1 MFCTNCGSLLEKGT
15 LFCSNCG
22 TKVNAELNVDEPID
36 ITEGTMKIDEDINT
50 SKTSENINTN
60 TINENKTSSNSF
72 NEQKTNSNSSNEQK
86 TNSYSNSKT
95 QKSEPT
101 YYRVFGYVAI
111 GLGVVGLVF
120 CWFYFFGLFYSIP
133 AMVFGSI
140 GKKSTKYYGNANA
153 GFVLGLIG
161 TIVTVIAS
169 IIFIAIIAT
178 AIGVSVNNM

>member
-1 MFCTNCGSLLEKGT
+1 MFCTNCGSPLEKDT

-22 TKVNAELNVDEPID
+22 AKVNASLNVDEPID
-36 ITEGTMKIDEDINT
+36 ITEGTMKIDEDVDT

-60 TINENKTSSNSF
+60 TINENRTDSNSF

-95 QKSEPT
+95 QNSEPT
-101 YYRVFGYVAI
+101 YYRVFGYVSI
-111 GLGVVGLVF
+111 GLGVIGLVLS
-120 CWFYFFGLFYSIP
+120 WFYFVGLFYSIP
-133 AMVFGSI
+133 AMVLGSI
-140 GKKSTKYYGNANA
+140 GKKSTKYYSNANV

-178 AIGVSVNNM
+178 AIGVAVNS